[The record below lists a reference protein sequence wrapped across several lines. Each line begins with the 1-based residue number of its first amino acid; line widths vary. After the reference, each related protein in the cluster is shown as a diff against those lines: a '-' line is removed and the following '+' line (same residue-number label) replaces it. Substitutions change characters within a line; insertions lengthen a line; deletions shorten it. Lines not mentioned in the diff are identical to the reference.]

1 MKCKNCM
8 AELEEGTLF
17 CPECGARVDNDSDKT
32 VVLQE
37 DLDAAE
43 EAVNEQPAAGHKIY
57 EDPVRQ
63 GQADQAQQPVYEQPV
78 SREEPVRQEE
88 PVQEPVQE
96 SAPAGGSEE
105 PELCF
110 CPNCGNKIES
120 SSVFCEFC
128 GYRMDGSQEA
138 PQSYA
143 EEEAPAGKKKS
154 KLPLIIGG
162 VAAVA
167 VVAAAGIFALPK
179 VMDMV
184 GGKGKSDIPTEL
196 MYIKDKGIYGVS
208 LKNSKKKPVE
218 YTDKFTD
225 SDSLYNAIDD
235 FDTGFKLISDDGK
248 YHFIIEDVDSSGT
261 PTYTLSYK
269 KGKKESVKIDSGIQ
283 GYYRVTEDNKIV
295 YMKNDNLYVSDL
307 KDKTKLASDIDYF
320 YLDKAGKNVMWE
332 VSNSDGTDDI
342 YYQDLAQK
350 KDKIKIDSD
359 SSVIGMSDD
368 LSKIMLRKEDSIYL
382 VKNQGDKEKLVGDV
396 DDVMALDIEK
406 GTFFYT
412 ASVDS
417 KVKAMDF
424 VDDDMAAA
432 DAQLKEPVRSDYER
446 TETVGSGYFTYERTV
461 VDDKYYEDM
470 SKYQEKQERDR
481 LREQLKEEE
490 IASPYTELYYYAN
503 GEKNLVTSEFMNSI
517 SYFYITQADREAN
530 KDFGSYLMY
539 TKTNSE
545 EMKKVKLS
553 EIDYASDVSYLLSES
568 RDKSVTYCVYA
579 AGKEAEIDLDGKR
592 VGSTMKDAKNNLV
605 YMLLRDED
613 ADYDDSGDLY
623 SMSLNASDLGKME
636 ERDSDVDYLE
646 LVSKGN
652 VYYLKDTN
660 DKNVADLYCNGDSIL
675 SDVSVYSV
683 QSVPGSSAV
692 ICISDPNR
700 DKDRGTLTMIKG
712 KKAEKLSDDVNDYY
726 AFGENSVAMLTEYNY
741 DRMKGDLRYYN
752 GKETYMVDTDVRNF
766 FRTY

>member
-43 EAVNEQPAAGHKIY
+43 EAGNEQPVFAHKVY
-57 EDPVRQ
+57 EEPVRQ
-63 GQADQAQQPVYEQPV
+63 GQAERQAD
-78 SREEPVRQEE
+78 EEPVRREAYVRE
-88 PVQEPVQE
+88 AAEE
-96 SAPAGGSEE
+96 SAPAGGDE

-120 SSVFCEFC
+120 NSVFCEFC
-128 GYRMDGSQEA
+128 GYRMDGAQEETPVYSEEPA
-138 PQSYA
+138 P
-143 EEEAPAGKKKS
+143 KKKS

-184 GGKGKSDIPTEL
+184 GGKSKGDIPTEL

-208 LKNSKKKPVE
+208 LKSSKKKPVE
-218 YTDKFTD
+218 YTDKFAD
-225 SDSLYNAIDD
+225 SDALYSAVDD
-235 FDTGFKLISDDGK
+235 FETGFQLVSDDGK
-248 YHFIIEDVDSSGT
+248 YHFIIENVEYSGSM
-261 PTYTLSYK
+261 TYTLSYV
-269 KGKKESVKIDSGIQ
+269 KGKKEPVKIDSGIE
-283 GYYRVTEDNKIV
+283 GYYKVTEDNKIV

-307 KDKTKLASDIDYF
+307 KDKTKLASSVDNF

-332 VSNSDGTDDI
+332 IYNHDGTSDI

-359 SSVIGMSDD
+359 TSLIGMTSD
-368 LSKIMLRKEDSIYL
+368 LSKIMLRKEDSVYM

-396 DDVMALDIEK
+396 DDIMALDVEK

-412 ASVDS
+412 TSVDS
-417 KVKAMDF
+417 KMKAMDF
-424 VDDDMAAA
+424 VDDDLAAS
-432 DAQLKEPVRSDYER
+432 DAQIKEPVRSDYER
-446 TETVGSGYFTYERTV
+446 QETTGIGYYSYTRTV
-461 VDDKYYEDM
+461 LDDKYYDDL
-470 SKYQEKQERDR
+470 SKYQEKQQRDQ
-481 LREQLKEEE
+481 LRQQLKDEE
-490 IASPYTELYYYAN
+490 IESPYTELYYYAD
-503 GEKNLVTSEFMNSI
+503 GQKNLVTSEFMDSL
-517 SYFYITQADREAN
+517 SYFYITEADREAN
-530 KDFGSYLMY
+530 KNFGSYLIY
-539 TKTNSE
+539 TKTNAAD
-545 EMKKVKLS
+545 MKKVKLS
-553 EIDYASDVSYLLSES
+553 EISYIGEIYYLMDEA
-568 RDKSVTYCVYA
+568 RGKSVTYCVYA
-579 AGKEAEIDLDGKR
+579 GGKEAELDLDGKKL
-592 VGSTMKDAKNNLV
+592 GSTRKDAKNNQV
-605 YMLLRDED
+605 YMLIKDED
-613 ADYDDSGDLY
+613 ADYEDGSDLF

-636 ERDSDVDYLE
+636 ERDSDVNSLE
-646 LVSKGN
+646 LVSNGN

-660 DKNVADLYCNGDSIL
+660 DKNVGDLYCNGDSVL

-683 QSVPGSSAV
+683 QSVPKSSV
-692 ICISDPNR
+692 VLCISDPNK
-700 DKDRGTLTMIKG
+700 DKNRGTLTLVKG
-712 KKAEKLSDDVNDYY
+712 KKAEKLAEDVNDYY

-741 DRMKGDLRYYN
+741 DRMKGDLKYYN
-752 GKETYMVDTDVRNF
+752 GKEAYLIDSDVRNF